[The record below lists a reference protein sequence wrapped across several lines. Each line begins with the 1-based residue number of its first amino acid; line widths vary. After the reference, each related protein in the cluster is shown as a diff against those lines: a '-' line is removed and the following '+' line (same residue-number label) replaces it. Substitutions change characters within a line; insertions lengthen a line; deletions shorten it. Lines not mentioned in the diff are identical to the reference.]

1 MTRLTIDDKISFTR
15 YEAAEATG
23 LTYDTISAAVRSG
36 DLREIKPEVNGRR
49 LRNGVILRAD
59 LEAWLRGEA
68 A

>member
-1 MTRLTIDDKISFTR
+1 MTRLSLDDQVSFTR
-15 YEAAEATG
+15 AQAAAVTG
-23 LTYDTISAAVRSG
+23 LTYDTISAAIRSG

-68 A
+68 T